1 MTPLVLHLPPL
12 LPSLPLRL
20 RRDAQVEEHGADV
33 PAGPPPTGSE
43 PEFATLVCPPLNLV
57 GSGLVGNQ
65 TLGLLG
71 LSMIGVVPPDDE
83 TLGVVGRPED
93 LVGPM

>member
-1 MTPLVLHLPPL
+1 
-12 LPSLPLRL
+12 
-20 RRDAQVEEHGADV
+20 
-33 PAGPPPTGSE
+33 
-43 PEFATLVCPPLNLV
+43 
-57 GSGLVGNQ
+57 VGNQ

-93 LVGPM
+93 LVGADVVGEHAQAALHRLATCWTEAGGERSETRWPGDIPLLLDLHQLRSLTARPEV